1 MVDVPFAPAPEGVDP
16 ADWLAACDE
25 VRALC
30 GWHVAPVVTE
40 TITVDSDG
48 GPLLVLPSLRVVD
61 VTSVSIAGAEVA
73 APAWSSHGVIRG
85 CWPAGQRNVAV
96 TLAHG
101 FDRAPAGLV
110 ALAKQFLT
118 NPLAPGARV
127 ASRTR
132 GPFAE
137 SYFDSGS
144 PEQRVIDRYR
154 LPRLA

>member
-1 MVDVPFAPAPEGVDP
+1 MVDVPFAPAPAGVDP

-40 TITVDSDG
+40 ILTLDGPGSSRLILPTLRLVDLLSVTNDG
-48 GPLLVLPSLRVVD
+48 
-61 VTSVSIAGAEVA
+61 
-73 APAWSSHGVIRG
+73 
-85 CWPAGQRNVAV
+85 VAV
-96 TLAHG
+96 TDPQWSSSGVVDGCWTCKRRGVVATIEHG
-101 FDRAPAGLV
+101 FERAPAGLLEV
-110 ALAKQFLT
+110 AKQFLT